1 MPSTQLI
8 PTGTILPYAGDL
20 RDVRVVDRLHGGGW
34 LPCFGQTVPVAA
46 YPLLYD
52 QIVNVYGG
60 DSQNFALPDLRGLFV
75 RGVDDAHP
83 LASVQPYRTAA
94 PAVAFTTDT
103 VPAHTHSL
111 DGLPTQREGTIPFS
125 GFNQAEWN
133 EAAAETSAVGDHQH
147 TIVSG
152 GDRESRPINVYL
164 DFIIKAD

>member
-52 QIVNVYGG
+52 QSVNGYGG

-75 RGVDDAHP
+75 RGVHDPHP
-83 LASVQPYRTAA
+83 LATVQPYRTAA

-103 VPAHTHSL
+103 VPAHTHSR
-111 DGLPTQREGTIPFS
+111 GASP
-125 GFNQAEWN
+125 
-133 EAAAETSAVGDHQH
+133 
-147 TIVSG
+147 
-152 GDRESRPINVYL
+152 
-164 DFIIKAD
+164 